1 MIRAFLHVFKY
12 FTEVDL
18 RDKRDWFD
26 EKVNGDILTK

>member
-12 FTEVDL
+12 LTEVDL
-18 RDKRDWFD
+18 RERDWFD